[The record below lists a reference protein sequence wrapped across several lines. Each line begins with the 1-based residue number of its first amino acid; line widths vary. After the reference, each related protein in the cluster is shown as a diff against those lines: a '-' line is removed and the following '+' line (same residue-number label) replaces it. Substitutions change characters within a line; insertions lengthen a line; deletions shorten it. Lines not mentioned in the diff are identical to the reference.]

1 MTIWAGMILLGVA
14 LALVV
19 LVATMVLVARWV
31 QRDSGSSPADAG
43 EARGDRR

>member
-31 QRDSGSSPADAG
+31 QRDSGGSPADAG
-43 EARGDRR
+43 ETRGDRR